1 MRLLLCGDVSPDESV
16 SRRVF
21 RRVQDLVS
29 TTLNSRE
36 FLVG

>member
-1 MRLLLCGDVSPDESV
+1 MRLLLYGDVSPDESV

-29 TTLNSRE
+29 MTLNSRE

>member
-1 MRLLLCGDVSPDESV
+1 MEMDIQRSQ

-29 TTLNSRE
+29 MTLNSRE